1 MRALSKSFSIDYY
14 SESEDRRYSGHFT
27 VKKLTIG
34 DLSKLGARKAQLCGG
49 MNYDPDTGKGVDP
62 GTAVLNEMIAHCE
75 IALTDVPEWFR
86 TDEISDVGVLNAVYE
101 EVAAFEA
108 NFLRKPKAEGEG
120 VVGSVEAPSSPE
132 PTGEGRSL
140 NSIEDVVDRKV
151 PKISPLA

>member
-1 MRALSKSFSIDYY
+1 MKEFTKSFTVDYF
-14 SESEDRRYSGHFT
+14 SEGEDKRYTGHFS

-34 DLSKLGARKAQLCGG
+34 DLSRLGARKAQLCGG

-62 GTAVLNEMIAHCE
+62 GTAILNEMVAHCE
-75 IALTDVPEWFR
+75 IALTETPDWFDV
-86 TDEISDVGVLNAVYE
+86 DQLSDVGILNAVYE

-120 VVGSVEAPSSPE
+120 VVGGVEDTSSHE
-132 PTGEGRSL
+132 HTRERRPT
-140 NSIEDVVDRKV
+140 NSIEDVVDRKI

>member
-1 MRALSKSFSIDYY
+1 MD
-14 SESEDRRYSGHFT
+14 DRRYSGTFT

-62 GTAVLNEMIAHCE
+62 GTAILNEMIAHCE
-75 IALTDVPEWFR
+75 IALIETPEWF
-86 TDEISDVGVLNAVYE
+86 DSDKLSDVGVLNAVYE

-108 NFLRKPKAEGEG
+108 NFLRRKPKTERERPTGSDEDSSGAQSAGEG
-120 VVGSVEAPSSPE
+120 G
-132 PTGEGRSL
+132 PTYPT
-140 NSIEDVVDRKV
+140 EDVVDRKI